1 MNVQT
6 ADLLLQ
12 TLTQALRIANE
23 NTLKLKAL
31 ESALEH
37 RQPDVFQEYQE
48 GAEFLLK
55 KQHFGNLTLSIEALR
70 KGLLQG

>member
-6 ADLLLQ
+6 AELLLQ

-23 NTLKLKAL
+23 NTLRLKAL

-37 RQPDVFQEYQE
+37 RQPDVFHEYQE

-55 KQHFGNLTLSIEALR
+55 KQDFGNLTLSIEALR